1 MSQSI
6 KSSISYPV
14 AAIFDMDGVI
24 AHTNPYHAKAFE
36 VFFDRH
42 QIAYNEKQ
50 FEQHMYG
57 KHNSYIF
64 THFFGRKIYGEE
76 LLTLEDEKESL
87 FREIYKS
94 EAKSLPFL
102 SEFLADLKAHD
113 FKLGVATSAPQANM
127 DLILDA
133 LSIRSFFDST
143 LGSEHV
149 TLHKPHPEVYLKSAA
164 NLQVDPQN
172 CVVFEDSFSGVTAGL
187 NAGMQ
192 VVGVLSSHR
201 EDELPVCTSYIHH
214 YKHIDAKHVLQMIH
228 HYVG

>member
-1 MSQSI
+1 M
-6 KSSISYPV
+6 KKF

-42 QIAYNEKQ
+42 AISYSPKE

-64 THFFGRKIYGEE
+64 THFFKRKVLGEE
-76 LLTLEDEKESL
+76 LLRLEAEKEGL

-94 EAKSLPFL
+94 EAKPLPYLQDFL
-102 SEFLADLKAHD
+102 SDLKAHD
-113 FKLGVATSAPQANM
+113 FQIAVATSAPRANM

-133 LSIRSFFDST
+133 LAIRDFFQST
-143 LGSEHV
+143 LGSENV
-149 TLHKPHPEVYLKSAA
+149 SLHKPHPEVYLKSAE
-164 NLQVDPQN
+164 NLQVQPEQ
-172 CVVFEDSFSGVTAGL
+172 CMVFEDSFSGVTAGL

-192 VVGVLSSHR
+192 VVGVLSTHSK
-201 EDELPVCTSYIHH
+201 EELPVCSDYIKN
-214 YKHIDAKHVLQMIH
+214 YKDITAKQVSRMIQQN
-228 HYVG
+228 VG

>member
-1 MSQSI
+1 M
-6 KSSISYPV
+6 KNF

-42 QIAYNEKQ
+42 KISYNEQQ

-64 THFFGRKIYGEE
+64 SHFFGRKIFGEE
-76 LLTLEDEKESL
+76 LLSLEDEKEGL

-94 EAKSLPFL
+94 EAKSLPYL
-102 SEFLADLKAHD
+102 QEFLTDLKEHD
-113 FKLGVATSAPQANM
+113 FKLGVATSAPRANM

-133 LSIRSFFDST
+133 LAIRPFFQST
-143 LGSEHV
+143 LGSENV
-149 TLHKPHPEVYLKSAA
+149 SLHKPHPEVYLKSAA
-164 NLQVDPQN
+164 NLGVDPQH
-172 CVVFEDSFSGVTAGL
+172 CMVFEDSFSGVTAGL

-192 VVGVLSSHR
+192 VVGVLSSHKQ
-201 EDELPVCTSYIHH
+201 EELPVCTSYIPH
-214 YKHIDAKHVLQMIH
+214 YKHIDAKQVLHMIH
-228 HYVG
+228 SYVG

>member
-1 MSQSI
+1 M
-6 KSSISYPV
+6 KNF

-42 QIAYNEKQ
+42 KISYNEQQ

-64 THFFGRKIYGEE
+64 THFFGRKISGEE
-76 LLTLEDEKESL
+76 LLTLEDEKEGL

-94 EAKSLPFL
+94 EARSLPYL
-102 SEFLADLKAHD
+102 QEFLTDLQAHE
-113 FKLGVATSAPQANM
+113 FKLGVATSAPRANM

-133 LSIRSFFDST
+133 LAIRPFFQST
-143 LGSEHV
+143 LGSENV
-149 TLHKPHPEVYLKSAA
+149 SLHKPHPEVYLKSAA
-164 NLQVDPQN
+164 NLGVEPKH
-172 CVVFEDSFSGVTAGL
+172 CMVFEDSFSGVTAGL

-192 VVGVLSSHR
+192 VVAVLSSHKQ
-201 EDELPVCTSYIHH
+201 EELPVCTIYIPH
-214 YKHIDAKHVLQMIH
+214 YKHIDAKQVLNMIQSHV
-228 HYVG
+228 G